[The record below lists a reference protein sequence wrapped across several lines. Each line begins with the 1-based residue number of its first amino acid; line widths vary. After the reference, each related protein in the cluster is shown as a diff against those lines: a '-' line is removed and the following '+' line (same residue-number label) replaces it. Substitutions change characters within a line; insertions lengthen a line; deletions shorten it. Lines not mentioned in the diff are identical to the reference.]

1 MLRGLILLKVYVKA
15 EIIFSFTQII
25 HPVAAEVVSY
35 LNNNMPLE
43 DCKHIHFSTAIRCS
57 ESWMVWRAWCF
68 EPDAGEGL
76 NRYILQYGIL
86 RASSS

>member
-1 MLRGLILLKVYVKA
+1 MFYSAI
-15 EIIFSFTQII
+15 II

-43 DCKHIHFSTAIRCS
+43 DCKHIHFSPAIRCS

-76 NRYILQYGIL
+76 NRYILQYSIL